1 MKNAT
6 TNSTGKRKGWL
17 IAATI
22 AAIVLAATSIA
33 VAISASQLAK
43 LDDGTKNFTGVK
55 REAAQHALVHVRNE
69 WNTATFSALP
79 FWPKDVLQ
87 VIKVEP
93 GPGYCGSHYLRK
105 PSDIGYYDVTV
116 RDVWLFGSKQDST
129 WRGCILESDL

>member
-1 MKNAT
+1 MKNTSSASP
-6 TNSTGKRKGWL
+6 NKRKGWL
-17 IAATI
+17 IAGLVVVVPLTSI
-22 AAIVLAATSIA
+22 AIA
-33 VAISASQLAK
+33 VAISARRLAK

-55 REAAQHALVHVRNE
+55 QEAAKHALVHIRNE
-69 WNTATFSALP
+69 WNTQNLSALP

-93 GPGYCGSHYLRK
+93 GPGYCGSHDLRK